1 LTDYTK
7 GMQKIAERKLSGEAL
22 KMWKT
27 NKDEFVRLVTN
38 EAPETVEKFLG
49 KGNYNIASELAD
61 STMSTL
67 KTEAEKVVRDATIKS
82 QVSGG
87 QEALKQLLLEN
98 MSKLRVPSYLSAV
111 AATTNKALNILENK
125 IGAKTMQLLTEA
137 SKTPEG
143 AAALLETL
151 PATERSRVLGLIAD
165 PSKWS
170 SGAKAAV
177 TGTTSMG
184 VNALAPDRYNT
195 NALANQPVRVIE
207 LNNMAPGR
215 P

>member
-1 LTDYTK
+1 
-7 GMQKIAERKLSGEAL
+7 
-22 KMWKT
+22 
-27 NKDEFVRLVTN
+27 
-38 EAPETVEKFLG
+38 
-49 KGNYNIASELAD
+49 
-61 STMSTL
+61 
-67 KTEAEKVVRDATIKS
+67 
-82 QVSGG
+82 
-87 QEALKQLLLEN
+87 

-125 IGAKTMQLLTEA
+125 ISAKTMRMLTEA

-165 PSKWS
+165 PSKWT

-177 TGTTSMG
+177 TGSVTTG

-195 NALANQPVRVIE
+195 NAFANQPIRVIE
-207 LNNMAPGR
+207 LNNMATGR